1 MEVHHIK
8 RGMLNQSKISLID
21 STRKACK
28 LAEGS
33 VDRFPAIATGSET
46 TNWLKN
52 YTSTYLKQWKY

>member
-21 STRKACK
+21 SRKACK
-28 LAEGS
+28 LAERS

-52 YTSTYLKQWKY
+52 YMSTCLKQWKY